1 MNGTSRSA
9 LLIGFVG
16 LFALSCASRPVEVK
30 TAAPAA
36 ADAGACPAAGDARVA
51 GRSFSR
57 QRNGGIV
64 SGASRP
70 VYLDPAT
77 RYSTAVFQAITDRQ
91 NRSNFFKAEKESGTV
106 VPDPAMLKCRRTVQT
121 DADGAFTFENVGPGT
136 YFVSSY
142 VSWLTPTGE
151 WLGTWNV
158 SSLVV
163 SGDGKKF
170 EILLSGVPAAIP
182 DMSTPRP

>member
-1 MNGTSRSA
+1 MRPRWLVNGSLRSA
-9 LLIGFVG
+9 LLSAPVA
-16 LFALSCASRPVEVK
+16 LLALSCASRPVEVK
-30 TAAPAA
+30 TAAGPGPAG
-36 ADAGACPAAGDARVA
+36 DGACPAAGDARVT

-77 RYSTAVFQAITDRQ
+77 PYSTAVFQAITDR
-91 NRSNFFKAEKESGTV
+91 FFKAEKESATV
-106 VPDPAMLKCRRTVQT
+106 VPDPAMLKCRRTVRT
-121 DADGAFTFENVGPGT
+121 DADGAFAFDDVGTGS

-163 SGDGKKF
+163 SGDGKKYDV
-170 EILLSGVPAAIP
+170 LLSGVPASIP
-182 DMSTPRP
+182 DLPAR